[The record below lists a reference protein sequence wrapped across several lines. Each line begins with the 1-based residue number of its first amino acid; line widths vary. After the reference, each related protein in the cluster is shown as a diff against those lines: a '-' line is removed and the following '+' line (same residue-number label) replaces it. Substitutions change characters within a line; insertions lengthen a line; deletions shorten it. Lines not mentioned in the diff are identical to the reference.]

1 LATLN
6 LNLWNIVKFVIDF
19 AFTVKLRYEALHYDT
34 ITDMSRWAR
43 GPRGI
48 FKVYSE
54 TLKFFYIIAR
64 KLENVTTLRDL
75 LPIQAGFPTYN

>member
-1 LATLN
+1 MTR
-6 LNLWNIVKFVIDF
+6 
-19 AFTVKLRYEALHYDT
+19 LR
-34 ITDMSRWAR
+34 IWAD
-43 GPRGI
+43 GHVDPEVY